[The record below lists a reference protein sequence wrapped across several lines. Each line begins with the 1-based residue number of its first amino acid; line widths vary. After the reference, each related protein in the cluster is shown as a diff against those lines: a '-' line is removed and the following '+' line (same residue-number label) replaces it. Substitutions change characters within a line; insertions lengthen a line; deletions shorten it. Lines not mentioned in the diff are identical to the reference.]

1 MLFSQFEIS
10 YYLISKSVRIEI
22 KILTGEMKEF
32 LAEGTHHLTHHNLEH
47 IAWPTKAL
55 EQV

>member
-10 YYLISKSVRIEI
+10 YYLISESARIKI
-22 KILTGEMKEF
+22 MILTGQMEEF
-32 LAEGTHHLTHHNLEH
+32 LAEGTHHLTNYNLEYT
-47 IAWPTKAL
+47 ACPTKAL